1 MNNTTLAVFGVVLA
15 LFAVCDGIKIY
26 QLSARTGDKH
36 YAGMDLSGFISISIF
51 SEAGEHCHIN
61 SLDNDGNT
69 FKRES
74 KGVFLE
80 GFLCIALSF
89 AFFNVWIW

>member
-1 MNNTTLAVFGVVLA
+1 MMNNTTLAVFGVVLA
-15 LFAVCDGIKIY
+15 LFAACDGIKIY

-36 YAGMDLSGFISISIF
+36 YAGMDLSGFVSISIF

-69 FKRES
+69 FKRE
-74 KGVFLE
+74 
-80 GFLCIALSF
+80 
-89 AFFNVWIW
+89 